1 MVIQCVSTVSKRFLL
16 KSFTIVL
23 QVAQSVSKHHSSR
36 KKFYQIKAKLIIY
49 KIDISKTN
57 QIKEGKF
64 CKNTLIFKIKIN
76 FSFLFISKIFFV
88 SKMKSKRDT
97 NNKKSNQWYLP
108 IKTRTFYFLNI
119 SNILGFFFVKM
130 IDFLIKRVLQKQS
143 DYQILCPTNRSN
155 DFLEILLLCSLQR
168 KILSIQLLPF
178 FFHLKQMK

>member
-76 FSFLFISKIFFV
+76 FFFPLHLQNIFCIQDEEQKRYQQQKIQSMV
-88 SKMKSKRDT
+88 S
-97 NNKKSNQWYLP
+97 SN
-108 IKTRTFYFLNI
+108 
-119 SNILGFFFVKM
+119 
-130 IDFLIKRVLQKQS
+130 
-143 DYQILCPTNRSN
+143 
-155 DFLEILLLCSLQR
+155 
-168 KILSIQLLPF
+168 
-178 FFHLKQMK
+178 